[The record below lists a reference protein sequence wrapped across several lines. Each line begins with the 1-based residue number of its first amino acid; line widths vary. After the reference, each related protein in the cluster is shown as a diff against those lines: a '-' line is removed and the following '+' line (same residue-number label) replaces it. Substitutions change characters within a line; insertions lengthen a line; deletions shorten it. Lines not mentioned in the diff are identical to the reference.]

1 MAKKSDEAQAAEETR
16 IELGSFTAKAINE
29 DGAEARLS
37 DERHQSSVLSRF
49 RTTNRLFERGAVYSL
64 FAVKTAGPPE
74 PPTVTATLPAEDAGS
89 LPSTAEIHKPGE
101 QPEA

>member
-1 MAKKSDEAQAAEETR
+1 MVKKEEER

-29 DGAEARLS
+29 GGDELRLS
-37 DERHQSSVLSRF
+37 DERHQSNIVSRF
-49 RTTNRLFERGAVYSL
+49 KTVNRTFERGAVYSV

-89 LPSTAEIHKPGE
+89 LPSTAVIQKDAPAGE
-101 QPEA
+101 